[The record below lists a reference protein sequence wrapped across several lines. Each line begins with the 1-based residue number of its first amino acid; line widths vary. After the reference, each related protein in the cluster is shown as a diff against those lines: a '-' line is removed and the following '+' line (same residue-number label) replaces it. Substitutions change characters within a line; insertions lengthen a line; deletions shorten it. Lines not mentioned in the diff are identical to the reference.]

1 MSLDAGDRGPSPASP
16 TDASRPGLAGRA
28 VKALWGARSVPA
40 TVRAALRPVVPG
52 KFSSGLV
59 ELPPG
64 ESRRTTLR
72 MNKALRRTLV
82 GVALGVLLYVGA
94 AVWFGVD
101 ELRRAL
107 TSMDPRGFG
116 GGRRVVWGL
125 RLRFAKWELAL
136 RWLEVRSLPLHTP
149 LTRRNSA
156 VIFLA
161 GMSMSVTPGKLG
173 EVVRSGLLSS
183 NHGVPFARTAPF
195 VLADRAADVFALVLL
210 CLLGLGRVDGL
221 GVYVAAAG
229 ALTGLGV
236 LVLAARRR
244 PRRPGGRRADPRTGN
259 LTPRL
264 EALLR
269 SARVLTT
276 ASRMTT
282 FTALSLLAWGLECLG
297 YAAVIWA
304 ATGTW
309 PELFTCALL
318 WSATTLIGAV
328 SMLPGGLGA
337 TEGSLAALAPRMI
350 PGLVAE
356 TAMAT
361 TLVIRGATLWF
372 AEVIGPRALA
382 LPRARL
388 GELPDCRP
396 RGPLPGIGA

>member
-1 MSLDAGDRGPSPASP
+1 
-16 TDASRPGLAGRA
+16 
-28 VKALWGARSVPA
+28 
-40 TVRAALRPVVPG
+40 
-52 KFSSGLV
+52 
-59 ELPPG
+59 
-64 ESRRTTLR
+64 

-94 AVWFGVD
+94 AVWLGVD

-107 TSMDPRGFG
+107 ASMDPRGFAAALAASCG
-116 GGRRVVWGL
+116 AYA
-125 RLRFAKWELAL
+125 LRFAKWELAL
-136 RWLEVRSLPLHTP
+136 RWLGVRSLPLHTP
-149 LTRRNSA
+149 LSRRDSA

-195 VLADRAADVFALVLL
+195 VLADRAADVFALVLF
-210 CLLGLGRVDGL
+210 CLLGLGRIDGL
-221 GVYVAAAG
+221 GVYVVAAG
-229 ALTGLGV
+229 ALAGVGV
-236 LVLAARRR
+236 LVLASERAASTVMGIAARIPGLRTIA
-244 PRRPGGRRADPRTGN
+244 PRMEG
-259 LTPRL
+259 
-264 EALLR
+264 LLG

-372 AEVIGPRALA
+372 AEVIGALA
-382 LPRARL
+382 LWRCLAQASA
-388 GELPDCRP
+388 ELPGLSSSGVP
-396 RGPLPGIGA
+396 PEESAP

>member
-1 MSLDAGDRGPSPASP
+1 
-16 TDASRPGLAGRA
+16 
-28 VKALWGARSVPA
+28 
-40 TVRAALRPVVPG
+40 
-52 KFSSGLV
+52 
-59 ELPPG
+59 
-64 ESRRTTLR
+64 

-94 AVWFGVD
+94 AVWLGVD

-107 TSMDPRGFG
+107 TSMDPRGFAAAVAASCG
-116 GGRRVVWGL
+116 AYVF
-125 RLRFAKWELAL
+125 RFAKWELAL

-236 LVLAARRR
+236 LVLASESAAHGVLGVAARI
-244 PRRPGGRRADPRTGN
+244 PGLRK

-269 SARVLTT
+269 SARLLTT
-276 ASRMTT
+276 ASRMTA
-282 FTALSLLAWGLECLG
+282 FTTLSLFAWGLECLG
-297 YAAVIWA
+297 YAAVIWG
-304 ATGTW
+304 ATGAW
-309 PELFTCALL
+309 PELVTCTLL
-318 WSATTLIGAV
+318 WSSTTLIGAV

-337 TEGSLAALAPRMI
+337 TEGSLTALAPRMI

-372 AEVIGPRALA
+372 AEVLGAFALWRCLA
-382 LPRARL
+382 GTS
-388 GELPDCRP
+388 GEIAGLSSSGSPP
-396 RGPLPGIGA
+396 ENPAN